1 MMNLPLEYTFRDIE
15 AASDNECWNITD
27 EDLSE
32 GDRSPQQISESS
44 LQKNMECNSFWK
56 FDKSYKLRNSSKQKV
71 FDEVVNDFKS
81 VAQQSKSCKLCTIHD
96 SKTRSIGT
104 WSLKEEVSILLRTLV
119 NLKKKNINNSDAS
132 TPGWANLKI
141 FANAECKGS
150 SDMEITMR
158 QIEKFEVIN
167 S

>member
-56 FDKSYKLRNSSKQKV
+56 FDKSYKLRNSAKSFWWSCEWLQK
-71 FDEVVNDFKS
+71 
-81 VAQQSKSCKLCTIHD
+81 CCTT
-96 SKTRSIGT
+96 K
-104 WSLKEEVSILLRTLV
+104 
-119 NLKKKNINNSDAS
+119 
-132 TPGWANLKI
+132 
-141 FANAECKGS
+141 
-150 SDMEITMR
+150 
-158 QIEKFEVIN
+158 
-167 S
+167 